1 MVWVKRK
8 KVSDVGERT
17 ERSLPKR
24 KKIAGRFFHVAEL
37 ALISL
42 IAMADFTVRKG
53 VRVLLILVLTPNYSK

>member
-42 IAMADFTVRKG
+42 IAMADFTVSKG
-53 VRVLLILVLTPNYSK
+53 VGVFSPTHLSSM

>member
-37 ALISL
+37 VLISL
-42 IAMADFTVRKG
+42 IVMADFTVSKG
-53 VRVLLILVLTPNYSK
+53 VRVFSPTHLSTNS